1 MKHLELE
8 KRLKA
13 HIRKRRII
21 EAALSAVFLIILI
34 VFAVLYEQ
42 SKTVEEI
49 AWGPITHQSV
59 TYNKDFL
66 WGIMVG
72 VLGYIPFVIFLIA
85 DFIFPKIVTFE
96 INDDYITFYR
106 GLIHTN
112 LYINGELNDS
122 ITFGYYLEATLSDRT
137 KVNVALGK
145 WSAHFTFTNGHPPI
159 DV

>member
-13 HIRKRRII
+13 HIRKQRII

-34 VFAVLYEQ
+34 VFAILYEQ
-42 SKTVEEI
+42 SKVIDEI
-49 AWGPITHQSV
+49 GWGPIKHQSI
-59 TYNKDFL
+59 TYNRDFM

-72 VLGYIPFVIFLIA
+72 VLGYIPSVIFLIS
-85 DFIFPKIVTFE
+85 DFIFSKLITFE
-96 INDDYITFYR
+96 INNDYVTFYR
-106 GLIHTN
+106 GLVHTN

-137 KVNVALGK
+137 KVNVARGK

>member
-49 AWGPITHQSV
+49 AWGPITNQSV

-96 INDDYITFYR
+96 INSDYITFYR